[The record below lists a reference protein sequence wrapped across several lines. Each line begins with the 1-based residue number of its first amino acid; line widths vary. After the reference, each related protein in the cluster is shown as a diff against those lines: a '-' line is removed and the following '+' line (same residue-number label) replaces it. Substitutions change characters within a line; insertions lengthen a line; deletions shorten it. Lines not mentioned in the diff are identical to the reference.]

1 MGKVYV
7 NQTFSTVTLETK
19 QNLENAQQTLIKYR
33 KPSGETGEFN
43 GVVTEIDKGIIQHK
57 FTEGQLNESGQWI
70 IWAYIVFQNG
80 DCAAGEP
87 SGLYVYEEG
96 C

>member
-7 NQTFSTVTLETK
+7 NQTFLTVTLETK

-33 KPSGETGEFN
+33 KPSGLSGQFN
-43 GVVTEIDKGIIQHK
+43 ASVVDADKGILQHK
-57 FTEGQLNESGQWI
+57 FTEGQLNESGQWTF
-70 IWAYIVFQNG
+70 WAYVVFQNG

-87 SGLYVYEEG
+87 SGIYVYEEG

>member
-7 NQTFSTVTLETK
+7 NQTFLTVTLETK
-19 QNLENAQQTLIKYR
+19 QNIENAQQTLIKYR
-33 KPSGETGEFN
+33 KPSGLQGSFN
-43 GVVTEIDKGIIQHK
+43 ATVTDISKGILTYK
-57 FTEGQLNESGQWI
+57 FTEGQLNEVGQWTF
-70 IWAYIVFQNG
+70 WPYVVFGNG

-87 SGLYVYEEG
+87 AFLNVYEEG